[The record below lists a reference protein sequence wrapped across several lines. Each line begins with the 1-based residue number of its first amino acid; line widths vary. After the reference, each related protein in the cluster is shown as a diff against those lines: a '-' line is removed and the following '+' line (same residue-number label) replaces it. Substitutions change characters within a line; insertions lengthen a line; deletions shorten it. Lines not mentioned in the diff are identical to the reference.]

1 MKLIRFLAAPVLTG
15 LAVGLV
21 ALWWYQWGPQSSHSR
36 PSPAVDSYAD
46 AVNLA
51 APAVVNIYTTQIVT
65 TEKDVSKDPLFNR
78 FMERP
83 RRERALSSLGSG
95 VIVADNGYVLTSY
108 HVIRDADEILV
119 ALRDGRDAPA
129 RVVGTDPET
138 DLALLQ
144 IALEKLPKIELNGDG
159 PVQVGDVVLA
169 IGNPLGVG
177 QTVSMGI
184 VSATGRSHLGIAT
197 FENFIQTDAA
207 INRGNSGGA
216 LIDTRGHLIGINTAI
231 LSADGNWQ
239 GIGFATPASIAKEVM
254 DDLIKHG
261 RVIRGYLG
269 VTVQDMT
276 PSLAETFGLDNV
288 HGGVVTEVVVD
299 SPANRAG
306 LQPGDVLV
314 GIDGQAMADGYEA
327 MNRIA
332 GMKPGTETTLNL
344 IRNRKA
350 VDADVT
356 IGTRPPAKTRDDDR
370 EEDASAQQDGG
381 E

>member
-1 MKLIRFLAAPVLTG
+1 MLKLFRFLALPVLAG
-15 LAVGLV
+15 LAVGLAV
-21 ALWWYQWGPQSSHSR
+21 LWWYQHGPGAHSMDAGNR
-36 PSPAVDSYAD
+36 APTADSYAS
-46 AVNLA
+46 AVALA

-65 TEKDVSKDPLFNR
+65 SHDRLSDNPMFDR

-83 RRERALSSLGSG
+83 RRERALGSLGSG
-95 VIVADNGYVLTSY
+95 VIVSSDGYILTSY

-129 RVVGTDPET
+129 RVMGTDPET

-144 IALEKLPKIELNGDG
+144 IALENLPEIKLNGPK
-159 PVQVGDVVLA
+159 PVRVGDVVLA

-231 LSADGNWQ
+231 LSSTGTWQ
-239 GIGFATPASIAKEVM
+239 GIGFATPASIASEVM
-254 DDLIKHG
+254 ADLIEHG

-269 VTVQDMT
+269 VTVQDMN
-276 PSLAETFGLDNV
+276 PNLAETFGLEEV
-288 HGGVVTEVVVD
+288 IGGVVTEVVAG
-299 SPANRAG
+299 SPAQKAG
-306 LQPGDVLV
+306 LQAGDVLV
-314 GIDGQAMADGYEA
+314 GINGKAMNDGYEA

-332 GMKPGTETTLNL
+332 GTEPGTKIILNIL
-344 IRNRKA
+344 RNRQELGLA
-350 VDADVT
+350 VTV
-356 IGTRPPAKTRDDDR
+356 GTRPPAK
-370 EEDASAQQDGG
+370 G
-381 E
+381 

>member
-1 MKLIRFLAAPVLTG
+1 MGALSVVRVFRFFAGPIFAG
-15 LAVGLV
+15 LAVGLAV
-21 ALWWYQWGPQSSHSR
+21 LWWYEWGPSAQ
-36 PSPAVDSYAD
+36 PARHDTGVASYAG
-46 AVNLA
+46 AVTHA
-51 APAVVNIYTTQIVT
+51 APAVVNIFTSQVVT
-65 TEKDVSKDPLFNR
+65 SDDDAESPLFNR
-78 FMERP
+78 FMEQP

-95 VIVADNGYVLTSY
+95 VIVDDAGYVLTSH

-129 RVVGTDPET
+129 RVVGADPET
-138 DLALLQ
+138 DLALLH
-144 IALEKLPKIELNGDG
+144 IALENLPEVELNGNG

-216 LIDTRGHLIGINTAI
+216 LIDTNGHLIGINTAI
-231 LSADGNWQ
+231 LSADGSWQ
-239 GIGFATPASIAKEVM
+239 GIGFAPPASIAKEVM
-254 DDLIKHG
+254 SDLIEHG

-269 VTVQDMT
+269 VTVQDIT
-276 PSLAETFGLDNV
+276 PSLADTFGLEEV
-288 HGGVVTEVVVD
+288 RGGLIAEVVVD
-299 SPANRAG
+299 SPAHKGG

-314 GIDGQAMADGYEA
+314 GINDQPMKDGYEA

-332 GMKPGTETTLNL
+332 GMKPNAEVTLNVV
-344 IRNRKA
+344 RNRQPLA
-350 VDADVT
+350 VEVV
-356 IGTRPPAKTRDDDR
+356 IGTRPPAETD
-370 EEDASAQQDGG
+370 
-381 E
+381 

>member
-1 MKLIRFLAAPVLTG
+1 MVTGPLLKLFRFLALPVAAGLVAG
-15 LAVGLV
+15 LAV
-21 ALWWYQWGPQSSHSR
+21 LWWYEHGPGRRDASAPVAANAPR
-36 PSPAVDSYAD
+36 ADSYAY
-46 AVNLA
+46 AVTRA
-51 APAVVNIYTTQIVT
+51 APAVVNVYTTQIVT
-65 TEKDVSKDPLFNR
+65 RGGGQFSDDPLFNR

-83 RRERALSSLGSG
+83 RRERALASLGSG
-95 VIVADNGYVLTSY
+95 VLVSSKGYVLTSY

-144 IALEKLPKIELNGDG
+144 IALEDLPRIELNGPQ
-159 PVQVGDVVLA
+159 PVSVGDVVLA

-184 VSATGRSHLGIAT
+184 VSATGRSRLGIAT

-231 LSADGNWQ
+231 LSSDGNWQ
-239 GIGFATPASIAKEVM
+239 GIGFATPASIASKVM
-254 DDLIKHG
+254 SDLIEHG

-269 VTVQDMT
+269 VTVQDIT
-276 PSLAETFGLDNV
+276 PTLAETFGMNDV
-288 HGGVVTEVVVD
+288 IGGVVTEVVSD
-299 SPANRAG
+299 SPAQKAG
-306 LQPGDVLV
+306 LRAGDVLV
-314 GIDGQAMADGYEA
+314 GVNGETMKDGYEA
-327 MNRIA
+327 MNRIVGA
-332 GMKPGTETTLNL
+332 QPGTTLTLNVL
-344 IRNRKA
+344 RNTQQLSL
-350 VDADVT
+350 DVT
-356 IGTRPPAKTRDDDR
+356 IGTRPPA
-370 EEDASAQQDGG
+370 G